1 MYFAALREFSTPALP
16 YSTMPD
22 DGAEPIVKDIN
33 PSFTPLRFV
42 DGNWDAGPSRDAVSS
57 TFGQRER

>member
-1 MYFAALREFSTPALP
+1 MYSAALREFSTPALP

-22 DGAEPIVKDIN
+22 DGAESIVKDIN

-42 DGNWDAGPSRDAVSS
+42 DIDRDTGPSRDAVSS
-57 TFGQRER
+57 TLA